1 MPMICGSLDRIEEDI
16 RGTRWIY
23 VKTTVS
29 GDAAF
34 RVRVRV
40 RKKTLVLRGKEWID
54 FSHVYTGEYAEVTYH
69 HIHTDIIEAETIYV
83 RPEGDQTAC

>member
-29 GDAAF
+29 GERSSEF
-34 RVRVRV
+34 VS
-40 RKKTLVLRGKEWID
+40 VLGGRPWFYGGKNGLISLM
-54 FSHVYTGEYAEVTYH
+54 FTQVNM
-69 HIHTDIIEAETIYV
+69 
-83 RPEGDQTAC
+83 RR

>member
-29 GDAAF
+29 GDTAF

-40 RKKTLVLRGKEWID
+40 GRKTLVLRGKEWID

-69 HIHTDIIEAETIYV
+69 HIDTDLIEAETIYV
-83 RPEGDQTAC
+83 RTEGDQTAC